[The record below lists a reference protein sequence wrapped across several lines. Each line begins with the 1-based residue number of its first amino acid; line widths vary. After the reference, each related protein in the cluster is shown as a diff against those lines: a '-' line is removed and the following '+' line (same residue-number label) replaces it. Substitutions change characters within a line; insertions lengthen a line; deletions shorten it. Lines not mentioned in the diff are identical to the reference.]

1 MQLAWMTW
9 MQAAMQADYTGH
21 EALQAY
27 TGHDS
32 PQEFEFEDDEYAHED
47 EDYGFQEIDIDIAA
61 ELLHIADEGLAVVAN
76 AVHLADCLLLRVQL
90 GDISDTFADIKTT
103 PADYHQ
109 HPRGDYLELRA
120 ANALKQVDELLRQQ
134 TGLEAPPLPLG
145 ALAELKALQRHAQDV
160 AVLLC
165 SRFIDQRTLHT
176 RHIPPELLR
185 RLNTSFTATSL
196 TDPSLRSRLGN
207 SKTKMF
213 QPGVSYKRTPG
224 ERRKAKRDNQR
235 NRAEAA
241 DLDDHA
247 SPTEARN
254 PAASSSA
261 ASPSAAAMVLV
272 AAAASSSSTRLSAPP
287 GPAMILVA
295 PRFVVPTQ
303 EELHEIDIAAEIVR
317 VASEGL
323 AVIDVLRQARRQS
336 KSFSAD
342 AADLASVKE
351 TFLVLRCTPAYCHSH
366 SVPPRCDDLERR
378 VAAALLQVEELL
390 RRHAP
395 VQKKQLRLGLL
406 QQQHVHDLRL
416 LQTHVHDLA
425 ILACCRFM
433 PQTILQT
440 KGIASDLRTRLDT
453 AFKEA
458 IPLILEYGI
467 VGHPPDHSVL
477 SRLGHRHRSIFI
489 EKLLL

>member
-1 MQLAWMTW
+1 
-9 MQAAMQADYTGH
+9 
-21 EALQAY
+21 
-27 TGHDS
+27 
-32 PQEFEFEDDEYAHED
+32 
-47 EDYGFQEIDIDIAA
+47 
-61 ELLHIADEGLAVVAN
+61 
-76 AVHLADCLLLRVQL
+76 LRVQL
-90 GDISDTFADIKTT
+90 AGISNTFANIKTT

-109 HPRGDYLELRA
+109 HPRGDDLEPRA
-120 ANALKQVDELLRQQ
+120 ANALKEVDELLRQQ
-134 TGLEAPPLPLG
+134 TALEAPPLPP
-145 ALAELKALQRHAQDV
+145 AAIAELKLLQRHVQDV

-165 SRFIDQRTLHT
+165 GRFIDQRILHT

-207 SKTKMF
+207 SKTEMF
-213 QPGVSYKRTPG
+213 QPGVSHKRTPG

-235 NRAEAA
+235 IRAEAA

-272 AAAASSSSTRLSAPP
+272 AAAASSLEIPSSTRLSAPP

-295 PRFVVPTQ
+295 HRFVVPMQ
-303 EELHEIDIAAEIVR
+303 EELHEIDIAAQIVR
-317 VASEGL
+317 VASAGL
-323 AVIDVLRQARRQS
+323 AVIDVIREARCQS
-336 KSFSAD
+336 NSFSAD
-342 AADLASVKE
+342 EADLTSVKE

-395 VQKKQLRLGLL
+395 DLGGVRHCRSSAKTK
-406 QQQHVHDLRL
+406 QHVHNLRL

-425 ILACCRFM
+425 VLACCRFM
-433 PQTILQT
+433 PQIILQT
-440 KGIASDLRTRLDT
+440 KGIPSDLRTRLDT

-467 VGHPPDHSVL
+467 VGPPDDSVL

-489 EKLLL
+489 ENLL

>member
-27 TGHDS
+27 TGHDG
-32 PQEFEFEDDEYAHED
+32 PQEFEDEYEYDD

-134 TGLEAPPLPLG
+134 TALEAPPLPP
-145 ALAELKALQRHAQDV
+145 AAIAELKVLQRHAQDV

-165 SRFIDQRTLHT
+165 GRFIDQRILRTRRIPAEMLH
-176 RHIPPELLR
+176 

-196 TDPSLRSRLGN
+196 ADVTLRSRLGN
-207 SKTKMF
+207 SKTKVF
-213 QPGVSYKRTPG
+213 QPGVSYGPGKRTRG
-224 ERRKAKRDNQR
+224 DRRKAKKDNQR

-272 AAAASSSSTRLSAPP
+272 AAAASSSSTRLLAPP

-295 PRFVVPTQ
+295 PRFVAPTQ

-336 KSFSAD
+336 NSFSAD

-351 TFLVLRCTPAYCHSH
+351 TLLVLRCTPAYCHSH

-425 ILACCRFM
+425 VLACCRFM

-467 VGHPPDHSVL
+467 VGHPPDDSVL

>member
-1 MQLAWMTW
+1 MQLGWMTW

-32 PQEFEFEDDEYAHED
+32 P
-47 EDYGFQEIDIDIAA
+47 QEIDIDIAA

-134 TGLEAPPLPLG
+134 TALEAPPLPP
-145 ALAELKALQRHAQDV
+145 AAIAELKVLQRHAQDV

-165 SRFIDQRTLHT
+165 GRFIDQRILRT
-176 RHIPPELLR
+176 RHIPAELLH

-196 TDPSLRSRLGN
+196 ADVTLWSRLGN
-207 SKTKMF
+207 SKTKVF
-213 QPGVSYKRTPG
+213 QPGVSYGPGKRTRG
-224 ERRKAKRDNQR
+224 DRRKAKKDNQR

-406 QQQHVHDLRL
+406 QQQQHVHDLRL

-425 ILACCRFM
+425 VLACCRFM

-467 VGHPPDHSVL
+467 VGHPPDDSVL

>member
-27 TGHDS
+27 TG
-32 PQEFEFEDDEYAHED
+32 
-47 EDYGFQEIDIDIAA
+47 QEIDIDIAA

-90 GDISDTFADIKTT
+90 GGISDTFADIKTT

-109 HPRGDYLELRA
+109 HYRGDYLELRA

-134 TGLEAPPLPLG
+134 TALEAPPLPP
-145 ALAELKALQRHAQDV
+145 AAIAELKVLQRHAQDV

-165 SRFIDQRTLHT
+165 GRFIDQRILRTRRIPAEMLH
-176 RHIPPELLR
+176 

-196 TDPSLRSRLGN
+196 ADVTLWSRLGN
-207 SKTKMF
+207 SKTKVF
-213 QPGVSYKRTPG
+213 QPGVSYGPGKRTRG
-224 ERRKAKRDNQR
+224 DRRTAKKHNQR

-323 AVIDVLRQARRQS
+323 AVIDVILQDES
-336 KSFSAD
+336 SW
-342 AADLASVKE
+342 ADLAFVKE
-351 TFLVLRCTPAYCHSH
+351 TFMVLRTTPAYCHL
-366 SVPPRCDDLERR
+366 VPRGDDLENRT
-378 VAAALLQVEELL
+378 AIALLHINEVLQ
-390 RRHAP
+390 RRGRGP
-395 VQKKQLRLGLL
+395 SLPESPLQKQLRLL
-406 QQQHVHDLRL
+406 QRYAHDL
-416 LQTHVHDLA
+416 VV
-425 ILACCRFM
+425 LACCRFI
-433 PQTILQT
+433 PQTILQN
-440 KGIASDLRTRLDT
+440 KGIPSDLRERLRI
-453 AFKEA
+453 AFGS
-458 IPLILEYGI
+458 IPSDLRARWKGALEMQEG
-467 VGHPPDHSVL
+467 SSL
-477 SRLGHRHRSIFI
+477 FSRLTQSKNHV
-489 EKLLL
+489 LNLA

>member
-1 MQLAWMTW
+1 MWTHWGHDMQLAWIH
-9 MQAAMQADYTGH
+9 AAMQANYTGH
-21 EALQAY
+21 EAWQAY
-27 TGHDS
+27 TGHDG
-32 PQEFEFEDDEYAHED
+32 PQEFEDECDNED
-47 EDYGFQEIDIDIAA
+47 EDYGFQENDIAA
-61 ELLHIADEGLAVVAN
+61 KLLHSADEGLAVIAN

-90 GDISDTFADIKTT
+90 AGISNTFANIKTT

-109 HPRGDYLELRA
+109 HPRGDDLEPRA
-120 ANALKQVDELLRQQ
+120 ANALKEVDELLRQQ
-134 TGLEAPPLPLG
+134 TALEVPPLPP
-145 ALAELKALQRHAQDV
+145 AAIAELKLLQRHVQDV

-165 SRFIDQRTLHT
+165 GRFIDPRILYTS

-213 QPGVSYKRTPG
+213 QGGVSYKRTPG

-235 NRAEAA
+235 IRAEAA

-247 SPTEARN
+247 CPTEARN

-272 AAAASSSSTRLSAPP
+272 AAAASSLEIPSSTRLSAPP
-287 GPAMILVA
+287 GPAVSM
-295 PRFVVPTQ
+295 Q
-303 EELHEIDIAAEIVR
+303 EELHEIDIAAQIVH
-317 VASEGL
+317 VASAGL
-323 AVIDVLRQARRQS
+323 AVIAVICQARCQS
-336 KSFSAD
+336 NSCSAE

-378 VAAALLQVEELL
+378 VAAALLQVEKLL

-395 VQKKQLRLGLL
+395 DLGGVRHCRSSAKTK
-406 QQQHVHDLRL
+406 QHVHNLRL

-425 ILACCRFM
+425 VLACCRFM
-433 PQTILQT
+433 PQIILQT
-440 KGIASDLRTRLDT
+440 KGIPSDLRTRLDT

-467 VGHPPDHSVL
+467 VGPPDDSVL

-489 EKLLL
+489 ENSL